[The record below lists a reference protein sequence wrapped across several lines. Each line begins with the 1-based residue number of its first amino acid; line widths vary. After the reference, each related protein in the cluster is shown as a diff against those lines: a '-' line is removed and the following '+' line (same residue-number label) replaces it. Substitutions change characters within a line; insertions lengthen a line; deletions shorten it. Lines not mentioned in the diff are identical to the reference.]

1 MAILV
6 TGGAGYIGSH
16 TVCELLDHGEEVIVL
31 DNLEKGHREAVP
43 APTLIHGDV
52 RDRELL
58 DRIFRQYEVEAVVH
72 FAAYSLVGDSMKDPL
87 AYYDNNVTATQILL
101 TQMIEHGVKQ
111 IVFSSTAA
119 TYGEPRQIPIQETD
133 PTEPTNAYGETKLAI
148 EKMMAW
154 CEQAYGLRFVSLR
167 YFNAAGA
174 HPDGHIGEDHN
185 PETHLIPIVLQV
197 ALGQRESLSVFGDDY
212 PTEDGTCIRDYVH
225 VMDLAQA
232 HRLALKKLRET
243 GESGIYNLGNGT
255 GFSVKQVVERAR
267 EITGRPIPT
276 RVVPR
281 RPGDPAVLIASS
293 QKAREELGW
302 RPQYENLDNMIATA
316 WAWHQAHPHGYRKEG
331 VRG

>member
-16 TVCELLDHGEEVIVL
+16 TVSELLDHGEEVIVL
-31 DNLEKGHREAVP
+31 DNLEKGHREAVL
-43 APTLIHGDV
+43 APTFIHGDV
-52 RDRELL
+52 RDRDLL
-58 DRIFRQYEVEAVVH
+58 DRIFRRYDVEAVVH

-87 AYYDNNVTATQILL
+87 AYYDNNVAAAQILL
-101 TQMIEHGVKQ
+101 TKMIEHGVKR

-148 EKMMAW
+148 EKMMGW

-174 HPDGHIGEDHN
+174 HPDGHIGEDHD

-197 ALGQRESLSVFGDDY
+197 ALGQREALSIFGDDY

-232 HRLALKKLRET
+232 HRLALKRLRDT
-243 GESGIYNLGNGT
+243 GKSGIYNLGSGT

-267 EITGRPIPT
+267 EITGHPIPA
-276 RVVPR
+276 RMAAR
-281 RPGDPAVLIASS
+281 RAGDPAVLIASS
-293 QKAREELGW
+293 HKAREELGW
-302 RPQYENLDNMIATA
+302 RPQYEDLDTMIATA
-316 WAWHQAHPHGYRKEG
+316 WAWHRSHPNGYRKEEI
-331 VRG
+331 RG

>member
-31 DNLEKGHREAVP
+31 DNLEKGHRDAVL
-43 APTLIHGDV
+43 APIFIQGDV

-58 DRIFRQYEVEAVVH
+58 DQIFRRYDVEAVVH

-87 AYYDNNVTATQILL
+87 AYYDNNVTAAQILL
-101 TQMIEHGVKQ
+101 TKMMEHGVKH

-148 EKMMAW
+148 EKMMGW

-197 ALGQRESLSVFGDDY
+197 ALGQREALSIFGDDY

-232 HRLALKKLRET
+232 HRLALEKLRKT
-243 GESGIYNLGNGT
+243 GKTGIYNLGSGT

-267 EITGRPIPT
+267 EITGYPIPT
-276 RVVPR
+276 RVAPR

-302 RPQYENLDNMIATA
+302 RPQYEDLDTMITTA
-316 WAWHQAHPHGYRKEG
+316 WAWHRSHPNGYRKEEI
-331 VRG
+331 RG

>member
-31 DNLEKGHREAVP
+31 DNLEKGHRDAVL
-43 APTLIHGDV
+43 APIFIQGDV

-58 DRIFRQYEVEAVVH
+58 DQIFRRYDVEAVVH

-87 AYYDNNVTATQILL
+87 AYYDNNVTAAQILL
-101 TQMIEHGVKQ
+101 TKMMEHGVKH

-148 EKMMAW
+148 EKMMGW
-154 CEQAYGLRFVSLR
+154 CERAYGLRFVSLR

-174 HPDGHIGEDHN
+174 HPDGHIGEDHD

-197 ALGQRESLSVFGDDY
+197 ALGQREALSIFGDDY
-212 PTEDGTCIRDYVH
+212 PTDDGTCIRDYVH

-232 HRLALKKLRET
+232 HRLALEKLRET
-243 GESGIYNLGNGT
+243 GKSGIYNLGSGT

-267 EITGRPIPT
+267 EITGHPIPT
-276 RVVPR
+276 RVAPR

-293 QKAREELGW
+293 RKAREELGW
-302 RPQYENLDNMIATA
+302 RPQYEDLDTMITTA
-316 WAWHQAHPHGYRKEG
+316 WAWHRSHPNGYRKEEI
-331 VRG
+331 RG